1 MTGQGSVTILRDVQ
15 RLLQQR
21 IGLSPDS
28 LGTTAIESAV
38 VQHVQALSGLQADQ
52 YLDLIRANG
61 EEFDE
66 LVERIV
72 VPETW
77 FFRDAASFE
86 CLRHYMRQRRATVGL
101 SPRPLRL
108 LSIPCSTGE
117 EAYSL
122 AAVMADEGFSSSE
135 FQVLG
140 VDISRRLLRLA
151 REGRYGA
158 NSFRQLSPAGSV
170 LVDRF
175 LSLID
180 GDRVVGAELKRSVSF
195 ERGNLATD
203 DFLAGQSPMDVIFC
217 RNLLIYLDDA
227 ARRVALM
234 HVRRL
239 LAPGGLL
246 YVGHAEAGAV
256 TDSLSGT
263 TFQRYHQDFPFGW
276 IHSPGHLRAD
286 DRFDARAISP
296 GQREHSPAAPSIS
309 SRPPASFSGVAGGGM
324 PTARTVGPL
333 PTAGTLTQRTP
344 TQRTPTQ
351 RTPTP
356 ASRAKESGSAKLLSE
371 ARAAADR
378 GELDRAATICQRLLD
393 ESNLQAEVYC
403 LLGVVRQAAGQ
414 AGEAE
419 RLFAQALFLEPRNV
433 EALTHLM
440 VLKSSQGD
448 EQAASNYRRRLAAA
462 GQEHIG

>member
-1 MTGQGSVTILRDVQ
+1 MTGRASMTILRDVQ

-21 IGLSPDS
+21 IGLASDS

-38 VQHVQALSGLQADQ
+38 AQHQQALGGLQADQ
-52 YLDLIRANG
+52 YLDRIRANG

-66 LVERIV
+66 LVEWLV

-86 CLRHYMRQRRATVGL
+86 CLRHYVRQRRATVDL

-117 EAYSL
+117 EVYSL

-158 NSFRQLSPAGSV
+158 NSFRQLGSAGLA

-175 LSLID
+175 LSPIEAE
-180 GDRVVGAELKRSVSF
+180 RVVGAELKRSVSF

-246 YVGHAEAGAV
+246 YVGHAEASAV
-256 TDSLSGT
+256 TDSLAGT

-276 IHSPGHLRAD
+276 IHSPGQLRAD
-286 DRFDARAISP
+286 DRSNARPIAP
-296 GQREHSPAAPSIS
+296 RQREHSPPAPAIS
-309 SRPPASFSGVAGGGM
+309 SRPPTTFAGVANGGV
-324 PTARTVGPL
+324 PAPITPPPATA
-333 PTAGTLTQRTP
+333 TP
-344 TQRTPTQ
+344 TTATPT
-351 RTPTP
+351 TPMPLTAMP
-356 ASRAKESGSAKLLSE
+356 GLVSGESRSTKLLSE

-378 GELDRAATICQRLLD
+378 GELDSAATICQRLLD
-393 ESNLQAEVYC
+393 ESQLQAEVYC

-414 AGEAE
+414 TGEAE

-448 EQAASNYRRRLAAA
+448 EQAATNYRRRLASAR
-462 GQEHIG
+462 QERI